1 MHDHSVNV
9 LVRGPFSEVRLF
21 CISKEKR
28 LFPDIN
34 ALKNYRVTK
43 FVKDSSF
50 L

>member
-1 MHDHSVNV
+1 MHDHNVSVF
-9 LVRGPFSEVRLF
+9 VRGPFSELVLL
-21 CISKEKR
+21 CTSKEKR